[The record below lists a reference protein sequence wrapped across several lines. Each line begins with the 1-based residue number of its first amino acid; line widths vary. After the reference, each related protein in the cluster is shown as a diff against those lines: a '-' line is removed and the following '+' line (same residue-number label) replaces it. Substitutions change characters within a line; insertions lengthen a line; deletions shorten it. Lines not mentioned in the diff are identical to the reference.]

1 MTDVAPADVLSAVL
15 LLSGV
20 ALALIAGLGLVRFPD
35 VFSRMHAATKPTTL
49 GVLLVTVGAALQVD
63 TGGDRVKLLL
73 VAAFQFLT
81 APVAA
86 HMIGRAAY
94 FVNVPLWEGTILD
107 ELRPRYDQLTHEL
120 DSDDDPDNSA
130 TGGEADVESGIESAE
145 AVPPQSDL

>member
-63 TGGDRVKLLL
+63 SGDDRVKLLL

-94 FVNVPLWEGTILD
+94 RTGAGAREELVVD
-107 ELRPRYDQLTHEL
+107 EL
-120 DSDDDPDNSA
+120 
-130 TGGEADVESGIESAE
+130 AE
-145 AVPPQSDL
+145 